1 MLIRPRILLATFVG
15 ALAWLALNAAL
26 DGQPTEHQAAQAV
39 AAQVQAVA
47 LDHNQIAADVLFE
60 QRVQR
65 TGDMLCIR
73 TAGPGT
79 RAVWSG
85 PDETLRCVRRGDGD
99 GQPRKGGDRLM
110 LAEVAR

>member
-1 MLIRPRILLATFVG
+1 MLIRPRLIGATFI
-15 ALAWLALNAAL
+15 ATLAWLALNAAL
-26 DGQPTEHQAAQAV
+26 DGTPTEHQAAQAV
-39 AAQVQAVA
+39 ADQVQAVA
-47 LDHNQIAADVLFE
+47 LDHQQVEADVMFE

-65 TGDMLCIR
+65 TGDLLCIR

-85 PDETLRCVRRGDGD
+85 PDETLRCVPRGD

-110 LAEVAR
+110 LAEVTR